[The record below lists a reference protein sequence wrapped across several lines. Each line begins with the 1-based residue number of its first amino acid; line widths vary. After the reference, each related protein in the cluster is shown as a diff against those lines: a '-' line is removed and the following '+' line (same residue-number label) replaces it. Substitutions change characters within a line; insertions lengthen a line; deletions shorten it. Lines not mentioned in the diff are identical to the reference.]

1 VCVCVCVCERERER
15 DRERER
21 FSEMFNAKNQDID
34 IVMGEVKGRESLK
47 MCKRLTV
54 VSLEII
60 KSRERERER
69 ESFE

>member
-1 VCVCVCVCERERER
+1 MCVCVCVRE
-15 DRERER
+15 RERER

-34 IVMGEVKGRESLK
+34 IVMGEVKRRESLK

-54 VSLEII
+54 VSFEII

-69 ESFE
+69 VLNRER